1 MSLPRVASNKYTRY
15 EAYIEITSGS
25 TKYADFKQFSI
36 TASTLATATIGLLCA
51 NVRLITLNPSFNA
64 GTTSVNTY
72 HAFFFTH
79 SL

>member
-36 TASTLATATIGLLCA
+36 TASTLATATFG
-51 NVRLITLNPSFNA
+51 
-64 GTTSVNTY
+64 
-72 HAFFFTH
+72 
-79 SL
+79 